1 MLDKHSY
8 YFHLPDDNSDDK
20 NPRLPYPIVPTFQ
33 EWSFPHDQLPP
44 SWTQTALLKLPEQP
58 QTYSVSGLTTALQ
71 QRDVTCRITGY

>member
-1 MLDKHSY
+1 
-8 YFHLPDDNSDDK
+8 
-20 NPRLPYPIVPTFQ
+20 VPTFQ